1 MASRARLEWHGEEL
15 VAKLAKAAR
24 GAIDETLDEAD
35 ADASNTHWWLNRT
48 GNLELNIVVERAKIR
63 VSRGYTTVRGGFGYT
78 TMKRGKRTGWYGLFH
93 EYKNPTI
100 RLSADRT
107 FPTLAARI
115 RRRLEQ

>member
-1 MASRARLEWHGEEL
+1 MTSKARLDWRGEEL
-15 VAKLAKAAR
+15 VAKVAKATR

-35 ADASNTHWWLNRT
+35 ADASNSHWWLNRS
-48 GNLELNIVVERAKIR
+48 GNLELNIVTERAQIL
-63 VSRGYTTVRGGFGYT
+63 VSRGYTRVRGSFGYT

-93 EYKNPTI
+93 EYRLPTL
-100 RLSADRT
+100 RPAADRT